1 MKKTAPAYLILLI
14 TFFHSLAAKDLTTH
28 YIKCLTEADS
38 LVKLSDY
45 AEAENKFN
53 EAIESEPDN
62 PMNVLLLSN
71 IGLMRH
77 YSGSDSTAL
86 EILTKAAALAPSSVT
101 VRSNKAKV
109 MTSLNLLAQAEI
121 EYGLIAALDSTIA
134 EPLYM
139 QTIINLQ
146 QGNTIKA
153 DSISSM
159 LINRFPE
166 NLQAQEAR
174 AYFLVANRNYEQA
187 IPLLNKAIK
196 ADPTASNYSQ
206 RAFCHLMLENLN
218 DASAD
223 ITSALNLDPMNAELY
238 AYRAALNK
246 MRYRPDDAD
255 NDARHALQLG
265 ASRKQLQQLGVL

>member
-1 MKKTAPAYLILLI
+1 MKKIVLLLSSLFI
-14 TFFHSLAAKDLTTH
+14 TFFHLLTAKDLSER
-28 YIKCLTEADS
+28 YLKCLSEADS
-38 LVKLSDY
+38 LVKLSNY
-45 AEAENKFN
+45 AEAEIKFS
-53 EAIESEPDN
+53 EAIEAEPDN
-62 PMNVLLLSN
+62 PMNVLLMSN

-77 YSGSDSTAL
+77 YSGSDTLAL
-86 EILTKAAALAPSSVT
+86 EILDKAASLAPSSVT

-109 MTSLNLLAQAEI
+109 LASLNLLIQAEA
-121 EYGLIAALDSTIA
+121 EYESIALLDSTIA

-139 QTIINLQ
+139 QTLINLR
-146 QGNTIKA
+146 QGNISKA
-153 DSISSM
+153 DSISAR
-159 LINRFPE
+159 LIKRFPD

-174 AYFLVANRNYEQA
+174 AYFLVASSKYEKA
-187 IPLLNKAIK
+187 IPLLNTVIK
-196 ADPTASNYSQ
+196 ADPSASNYSQ

-255 NDARHALQLG
+255 NDARHAMQLG